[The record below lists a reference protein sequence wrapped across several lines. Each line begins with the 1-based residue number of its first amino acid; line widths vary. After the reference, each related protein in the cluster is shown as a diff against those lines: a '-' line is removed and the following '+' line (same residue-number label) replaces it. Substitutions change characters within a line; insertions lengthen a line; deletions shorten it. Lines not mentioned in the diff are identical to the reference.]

1 MKFYIFNKKHIIIFV
16 SIILILTISFL
27 SYSIYASYSN
37 TSYCYPDSIFCVSS
51 LIDFKGNFSTSIQ
64 QKIDSIYT
72 SNEKVAYLTFDDG
85 PTKVATTQ
93 ILDILKK
100 EDIKATFF
108 VIGYRVKEFPNTV
121 KRAYDEGHFIAN
133 HTYSHKNF
141 KLYQSK
147 NSFIKEL
154 QDTENAISEAI
165 GTSYTSHLF
174 RFPNGSKGT
183 SYSSQKK
190 QCIKY
195 LEEINYGY
203 VDWNALNQDSIGHY
217 TSNELLNN
225 LKKTTKGKNSLVIL
239 MHDTADVSRS
249 YLALEDS
256 IKFLKSE
263 GYTFKTFED
272 FVTIRDSP

>member
-1 MKFYIFNKKHIIIFV
+1 MIDFEKFTNYSQEIIFAANAKKDFYKNSEVQPEHIIMAMIEDKGIAKDYLQELKLLNQHFINAIVAKIKEYPTISGV
-16 SIILILTISFL
+16 SASQQVFLSRDTNALLEIATKEAESLKDDFIGIECILI
-27 SYSIYASYSN
+27 AM
-37 TSYCYPDSIFCVSS
+37 
-51 LIDFKGNFSTSIQ
+51 
-64 QKIDSIYT
+64 
-72 SNEKVAYLTFDDG
+72 
-85 PTKVATTQ
+85 TK
-93 ILDILKK
+93 L
-100 EDIKATFF
+100 E
-108 VIGYRVKEFPNTV
+108 
-121 KRAYDEGHFIAN
+121 
-133 HTYSHKNF
+133 
-141 KLYQSK
+141 
-147 NSFIKEL
+147 NSFIKDL

-217 TSNELLNN
+217 NSNELLNN